1 MPRDA
6 SRALALVAFLVLK
19 GGADPLI
26 VRIAVGSIALIFG
39 FNRYYLAQR
48 RGD

>member
-6 SRALALVAFLVLK
+6 SHALALVAFLIIK

-26 VRIAVGSIALIFG
+26 VGIAVGSIALIFD
-39 FNRYYLAQR
+39 FNRYCVALR